1 MPNHLKF
8 RQIKAFTLALENG
21 SFKAAAQ
28 ILCITQPSFT
38 ALIKALEEDLGF
50 KLFERTARQC
60 LVTEQGRDFYQ
71 RVCRPLEDLEE
82 AYSLTKEEGLG
93 SRGRLKLATVPSLAL
108 GLVSNALGVY
118 HQRYP
123 NIRIYL
129 SEHRSTEVISEVL
142 ENHVELAVGRLMGS
156 NAELEFVPIGTDQ
169 LFVVAPKSHA
179 ILKKDT
185 VTWSEV
191 GAERFI
197 FIGGGATELALRAT
211 TQGAH
216 PDVEVTHISTALSMV
231 RQGLGLTVI
240 PSSALGTTLSPDL
253 EARPL
258 EGLNSQRTIG
268 IIYRRKKELTIQA
281 QKFVEVITQHVNSV
295 EHTKFLG

>member
-93 SRGRLKLATVPSLAL
+93 SRGRLKLATVA
-108 GLVSNALGVY
+108 GN
-118 HQRYP
+118 R
-123 NIRIYL
+123 
-129 SEHRSTEVISEVL
+129 
-142 ENHVELAVGRLMGS
+142 
-156 NAELEFVPIGTDQ
+156 
-169 LFVVAPKSHA
+169 
-179 ILKKDT
+179 T
-185 VTWSEV
+185 VTC
-191 GAERFI
+191 
-197 FIGGGATELALRAT
+197 
-211 TQGAH
+211 
-216 PDVEVTHISTALSMV
+216 
-231 RQGLGLTVI
+231 LGFGEQC
-240 PSSALGTTLSPDL
+240 ARRLSPALPKYPDL
-253 EARPL
+253 L
-258 EGLNSQRTIG
+258 E
-268 IIYRRKKELTIQA
+268 
-281 QKFVEVITQHVNSV
+281 
-295 EHTKFLG
+295 